1 MRLSGTLQLET
12 IQKDNAGRS
21 IACGPAAVSQGHPF
35 PLRVMLAGMGVLIG
49 FFSVFSLWLLVAPIE
64 GAVRAPGVVGVAT
77 HRKTVQHLEGGIV
90 EAILVREGDQVASG
104 QPLVRLSRVQPAAQ
118 LTQLEGQYLET
129 KAVVAR
135 LRAEREGDSEIEFPE
150 ELNSRSGE
158 PAVQAI
164 MHGQRNI
171 LESRRTLANDQRSV
185 LEQKIAQAAE
195 EIKGLEG
202 QIRAGNTRKDLLRE
216 ELAAVQIL
224 FDQQLTPRTRLL
236 ALKQGLAELEGN
248 LSAYHAEIA
257 RIQQS
262 VAEMRLQISKLRAAD
277 VAQVTEQLRGES
289 AKVFELS
296 QSIVKARDILRR
308 TEINSPIDG
317 VVMNIQ
323 VHTLSGVV
331 SAGQPI
337 LDVVPIQEDLVVE
350 AYVDP
355 KDIDEVHAGMSADIK
370 LTSMNRRER
379 IPIAGVV
386 STVSADRLTD
396 PRTGKAYYRAL
407 IGLSPD
413 VAETEKALLVAGM
426 GADVFIRTGARTPLE
441 YLLAPITH
449 YLQQGMRES

>member
-1 MRLSGTLQLET
+1 
-12 IQKDNAGRS
+12 
-21 IACGPAAVSQGHPF
+21 
-35 PLRVMLAGMGVLIG
+35 MLAGLCVLLG
-49 FFSVFSLWLLVAPIE
+49 FFSVFSLWLFLAPLE
-64 GAVRAPGVVGVAT
+64 GAVRAPGVVGVAS

-90 EAILVREGDQVASG
+90 EAILVREGDRVARG
-104 QPLVRLSRVQPAAQ
+104 QSLVRLSRVQPAAQ
-118 LTQLEGQYLET
+118 LAQLEGQYLET
-129 KAVVAR
+129 MAVVAR
-135 LRAEREGDSEIEFPE
+135 LRAEREGESELHFPE
-150 ELNSRSGE
+150 ELTSRAHE

-164 MHGQRNI
+164 MNGQRNI
-171 LESRRTLANDQRSV
+171 LGSRRTLANDQRSV

-202 QIRAGNTRKDLLRE
+202 QISAGNTRKELLRE

-224 FDQQLTPRTRLL
+224 FDQQLTPRTRILS
-236 ALKQGLAELEGN
+236 LKQGFAELEGD
-248 LSAYHAEIA
+248 LAAYHAEIA

-262 VAEMRLQISKLRAAD
+262 IAEMRLQISKLRAAD
-277 VAQVTEQLRGES
+277 VAQVTEQLRAES
-289 AKVFELS
+289 AKLFELS

-308 TEINSPIDG
+308 TEIVSPIDG
-317 VVMNIQ
+317 VVMNFQ

-337 LDVVPIQEDLVVE
+337 LDVVPSQEDLVVE

-355 KDIDEVHAGMSADIK
+355 KDIDEVHVGMPADIK
-370 LTSMNRRER
+370 LTSFSRRER

-396 PRTGKAYYRAL
+396 SRTGKAYYRAL
-407 IGLSPD
+407 IGLSPEVSD
-413 VAETEKALLVAGM
+413 AEKALLVAGM
-426 GADVFIRTGARTPLE
+426 GADVFIRTGARTALE